1 LFAIRDPAVTTVV
14 QTACM
19 GARRGWR
26 KPLAYAAGLAVALPL
41 GACSGDSALDVDVL
55 GSWGLVSGSTPAGP
69 LGVAPGSRVSLTFE
83 DGRMGGRAPCNDY
96 GSDYDLDGEELELTG
111 DGMSMSY
118 AGCDGAQGDLESAYL
133 SALGD
138 VETVTRDADTLTL
151 RGDAVAL
158 EFRLTP
164 PWPRADVVGHTW
176 RLHRWTDESGT
187 ERRPEWKPGMRP
199 FLRLEENGGKGGR
212 ITASTGCRSMTGRW
226 TDWRDAP
233 ALTRSGWTGHCPQSL
248 MEQQMAVGSVL
259 SEPVLEVRDRAG
271 RPELV
276 VRDAHG
282 TGESVAVYRR

>member
-1 LFAIRDPAVTTVV
+1 
-14 QTACM
+14 M

-26 KPLAYAAGLAVALPL
+26 RPLAYVAGLAVALPL
-41 GACSGDSALDVDVL
+41 GGCSRDSAPDVDVL
-55 GSWGLVSGSTPAGP
+55 GSWVLVSGSTATGP
-69 LGVAPGSRVSLTFE
+69 LGVAPGSRVSLIFE
-83 DGRMGGRAPCNDY
+83 DGQLGGRAPCNDY

-118 AGCDGAQGDLESAYL
+118 AGCDGAEGELESAYL

-138 VETVTRDADTLTL
+138 VETVARDAETLTL
-151 RGDAVAL
+151 TGEEVAL
-158 EFRLTP
+158 GFRLTP

-176 RLHRWTDESGT
+176 RLHSWTDETGT
-187 ERRPEWKPGMRP
+187 QRRPEWKAGMRP
-199 FLRLEENGGKGGR
+199 SLRLVETGERGGR

-226 TDWRDAP
+226 IDWRDAP
-233 ALTRSGWTGHCPQSL
+233 AVTRSGWTGQCPPSL
-248 MEQQMAVGSVL
+248 MEQEVAVAAVL
-259 SEPVLEVRDRAG
+259 SEPVLEVRNRAG